1 MRPTAFGGNRLGV
14 VALWC
19 LPALTFLIPVAC
31 GLAAFGARNP
41 VLGAVLVATG
51 VAAALAT
58 RPRLASSVSPS
69 RIDAVELDLAEHP
82 RVRDALHR
90 AALAARQPAPTALWV
105 DHGFTLHRSHADP
118 HALVVGYP
126 LLTLLSVDQF
136 VALLAFEMSR
146 SAKDRVQT
154 GLDHRATTGGALAR
168 WQAQLYA
175 SVASRGE
182 GSPDARGRAA
192 SARVASPEDLDRGL
206 AIMAEAARGIDLPPY
221 LTLFD
226 EARARAPLSEAVR
239 HLATAR
245 TQLPLPAAPTS
256 SLLARA
262 EQSLLGLEEGFFAP
276 AFPLTDW
283 SDVAALAAP
292 SQRWNNLTESLVEGE
307 TPTPRSLLDR
317 GELPAARDLRVTA
330 YAALGASVTGIDWA
344 ARGDFFVIWDE
355 PEGLDAAIAAAQAQG
370 STAPLTAFLLDA
382 GGDLDAVLTPN
393 LGDAYLGALCHLE
406 ATGAPA
412 EATIIDVHVFAD
424 GLLVLPVDPAHGPL
438 SRARYAARTP
448 RGDLW
453 ARPGAQWFPGR
464 DLADAERVRSLEV
477 TLHSGTHV
485 SATPTPATTY
495 YPYEH
500 TIDRALAVMLL
511 RGGVPWARVA
521 QNLML

>member
-118 HALVVGYP
+118 HALVVGHP

-245 TQLPLPAAPTS
+245 TQLPLPAAP
-256 SLLARA
+256 
-262 EQSLLGLEEGFFAP
+262 
-276 AFPLTDW
+276 
-283 SDVAALAAP
+283 
-292 SQRWNNLTESLVEGE
+292 
-307 TPTPRSLLDR
+307 
-317 GELPAARDLRVTA
+317 RV
-330 YAALGASVTGIDWA
+330 L
-344 ARGDFFVIWDE
+344 
-355 PEGLDAAIAAAQAQG
+355 
-370 STAPLTAFLLDA
+370 
-382 GGDLDAVLTPN
+382 
-393 LGDAYLGALCHLE
+393 
-406 ATGAPA
+406 
-412 EATIIDVHVFAD
+412 
-424 GLLVLPVDPAHGPL
+424 
-438 SRARYAARTP
+438 AARTRGTVTSRP
-448 RGDLW
+448 RGGIL
-453 ARPGAQWFPGR
+453 RPRLSPHR
-464 DLADAERVRSLEV
+464 LV
-477 TLHSGTHV
+477 
-485 SATPTPATTY
+485 
-495 YPYEH
+495 
-500 TIDRALAVMLL
+500 
-511 RGGVPWARVA
+511 
-521 QNLML
+521 